1 MAKISADR
9 QKRALKPET
18 PGKIKQILKDIS
30 LGSPYKI
37 ACEANGLSEVHF
49 YNWVKQGTLDL
60 EADKET
66 PQAEMVKSLRALEQK
81 EMHRCVALIGVAEKG
96 HRGAE
101 WLLERRFWKYFGQN
115 VGVVELGE
123 QMDEMKRLLAE
134 QKK

>member
-9 QKRALKPET
+9 KKRALKPDT
-18 PGKIKQILKDIS
+18 PDKIKNILRDIS

-60 EADKET
+60 EANNET
-66 PQAEMVKSLRALEQK
+66 PQADMVKSLRALEQK
-81 EMHRCVALIGVAEKG
+81 EMHRCVALIASAEKG
-96 HRGAE
+96 HRGSE
-101 WLLERRFWKYFGQN
+101 WLLERRYWKYFGAN
-115 VGVVELGE
+115 VSVVELASE
-123 QMDEMKRLLAE
+123 MDEMKRLLAE